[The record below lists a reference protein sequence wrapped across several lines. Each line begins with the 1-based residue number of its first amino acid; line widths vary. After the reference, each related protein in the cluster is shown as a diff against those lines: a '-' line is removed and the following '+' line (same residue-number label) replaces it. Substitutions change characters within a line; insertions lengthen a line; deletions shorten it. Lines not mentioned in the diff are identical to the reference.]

1 MWWMIM
7 FIIVS
12 YLLGWPHKKLTM
24 SLIDLFPSANDVS
37 TGLHVARV
45 LAAII
50 DSYYL
55 PLMIV
60 LIICCEQEELDNI
73 IWKLCKIFCEPWLT
87 HHPWSD
93 SSVCDT
99 ELDTGQWRQEGGT
112 LENGNIENKWML
124 FLHISLLYSSCHYLF
139 LPIIATGL
147 IFFFGNLIGLII
159 ARVFCV

>member
-1 MWWMIM
+1 MEDSLLTFPNIMWWMII

-73 IWKLCKIFCEPWLT
+73 IWKLCKIFCEPHLS
-87 HHPWSD
+87 HHD
-93 SSVCDT
+93 S
-99 ELDTGQWRQEGGT
+99 
-112 LENGNIENKWML
+112 
-124 FLHISLLYSSCHYLF
+124 
-139 LPIIATGL
+139 
-147 IFFFGNLIGLII
+147 LII
-159 ARVFCV
+159 PDQTLVFVTRRWTLDNGDRKEGHWRMATSKTSGCSSYIFHYFIHHVTIYFYQS